1 VKLLNQQEISLI
13 EKSSKGDVGS
23 FEELIQP
30 YQKKAFNIAYR
41 MLGNVE
47 DASDVTQE
55 ALIKIYKSLDKYQ
68 GKSSFS
74 TWVYSIVNN
83 TCIDYIRK
91 NKKGNVVY
99 LDQEIQ
105 AKDRSYKM
113 ELSDEMNTPEYLF
126 EKQETQKIVQ
136 DAINQLNVDHRE
148 IIVLRDINGFS
159 YQEIATM
166 LNCSE
171 GTVKSRINRARGHL
185 KVLLEK
191 RLNA

>member
-1 VKLLNQQEISLI
+1 MKLLNQQEISLI

-23 FEELIQP
+23 FEALIQP

-83 TCIDYIRK
+83 TCIDFIRK
-91 NKKGNVVY
+91 HKKSNVIY

-105 AKDRSYKM
+105 GKDGSFKM
-113 ELSDEMNTPEYLF
+113 EISDEMNTPEYLF
-126 EKQETQKIVQ
+126 EKQETQKMVQ

-159 YQEIATM
+159 YQEIAGM

-185 KVLLEK
+185 KLLLEK
-191 RLNA
+191 KLNA

>member
-1 VKLLNQQEISLI
+1 MELLNQQEISLI
-13 EKSSKGDVGS
+13 EKSTKGDIGS
-23 FEELIQP
+23 FEALIQP

-41 MLGNVE
+41 ILGNVE

-68 GKSSFS
+68 GRSSFS

-83 TCIDYIRK
+83 TCIDYMRK
-91 NKKGNVVY
+91 NKKTNVVY

-105 AKDRSYKM
+105 ARDGSYKM
-113 ELSDEMNTPEYLF
+113 EIADEMNTPEYLF
-126 EKQETQKIVQ
+126 EKQETQKMVQ

-159 YQEIATM
+159 YQEIAEM

-171 GTVKSRINRARGHL
+171 GTVKSRISRARAHL
-185 KVLLEK
+185 KLLLEK
-191 RLNA
+191 KLNA

>member
-1 VKLLNQQEISLI
+1 MKLLNQQEISLI

-23 FEELIQP
+23 FEKLIQP

-105 AKDRSYKM
+105 AMDGSYRM

-126 EKQETQKIVQ
+126 EKQETQRMVQ
-136 DAINQLNVDHRE
+136 DAISQLNVDHRE

-185 KVLLEK
+185 KILLEK

>member
-1 VKLLNQQEISLI
+1 MKLLNQQEISLI

>member
-13 EKSSKGDVGS
+13 EKSGRSDVGS
-23 FEELIQP
+23 FEALIQP

-55 ALIKIYKSLDKYQ
+55 ALIKIFKSLDNYQ

-91 NKKGNVVY
+91 NKKSNIVY

-105 AKDRSYKM
+105 TKEGSYKM
-113 ELSDEMNTPEYLF
+113 EISDEMSTPEYLF
-126 EKQETQKIVQ
+126 EKLETQKMVQ
-136 DAINQLNVDHRE
+136 DAINQLTSDHRE

-159 YQEIATM
+159 YQEIADM

-171 GTVKSRINRARGHL
+171 GTVKSRINRARGNL
-185 KVLLEK
+185 KLLLEK